1 MQNLRLIA
9 NVINDWLWHVISQ
22 EWLSDISLP
31 LVNNWTMPCT
41 YLLSNG
47 LFQIKVRI
55 IEAKLLIFNFIDL
68 QELPKNMVVVFILV
82 KMFYKAGGHI

>member
-22 EWLSDISLP
+22 EWLGDISLP

-41 YLLSNG
+41 YLVSNE
-47 LFQIKVRI
+47 LFQIKVKI
-55 IEAKLLIFNFIDL
+55 IAAKLLIFNFIDL
-68 QELPKNMVVVFILV
+68 QEFPKNMALVFRLV